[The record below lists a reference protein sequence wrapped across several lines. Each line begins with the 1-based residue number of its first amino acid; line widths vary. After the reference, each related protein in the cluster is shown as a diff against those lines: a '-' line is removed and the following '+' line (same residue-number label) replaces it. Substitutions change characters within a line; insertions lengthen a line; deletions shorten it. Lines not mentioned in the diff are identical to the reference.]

1 MPLCGKLI
9 NRWDIMSTIRK
20 SLLQSLFSGFNMRR
34 WNDKLRTTELY
45 EIDKQAHKMII
56 AFLLCNVVETDS
68 KEQRTELLHN
78 IIEGALFDYF
88 YRLVTTDL
96 KPPLFY
102 KIKENSSHYSKLTA
116 YVEKALEPILK
127 SFSPDFFQR
136 FSDYHNNK
144 IVYSHKLTNQILQA
158 SHLYASQWEFN
169 LIKSMNSFDPEI
181 SKIEKDFEDK
191 LQKLANEAG
200 LEELKNILN
209 KEHSLGNFASFCGQL
224 RFQVRWSQEP
234 RLPLTTV
241 LGHMFF
247 VGAVAYLVSVDV
259 NACKARKVNN
269 FFCGL
274 FHDLPELLTRD
285 IISPVKNSSEQLPD
299 FIKQYENAELNTR
312 IFNPLEEDGY
322 YNITNALRYILGY
335 EINGEFKPCY
345 TQNEQVHLCTTEEL
359 QLNYNEDIYNPK
371 DGELIKACDNLA
383 AFMEAQASI
392 KHGVSSP
399 QLVDASV
406 RIRNEILNPLP
417 NVINF
422 KAILADFD

>member
-1 MPLCGKLI
+1 
-9 NRWDIMSTIRK
+9 MSTIRK

-56 AFLLCNVVETDS
+56 AFLLCNVVKTES
-68 KEQRTELLHN
+68 EEQKTALLHDV
-78 IIEGALFDYF
+78 IEGALFDYF

-102 KIKENSSHYSKLTA
+102 KIKENSSHYSKLTN

-127 SFSPDFFQR
+127 SFNPEFFQR

-144 IVYSHKLTNQILQA
+144 TSYSHKLTEKILQA

-169 LIKSMNSFDPEI
+169 LIKDINSFDSEI

-191 LQKLANEAG
+191 LAILAKEEG
-200 LEELKNILN
+200 LEELANILD
-209 KEHSLGNFASFCGQL
+209 KEHPLGNFASFCGQL

-247 VGAVAYLVSVDV
+247 VGAAAYLVSIDI
-259 NACKARKVNN
+259 NACKVRKVNN

-299 FIKQYENAELNTR
+299 FIKQYENDELNER
-312 IFNPLEEDGY
+312 IFHPLENAGY
-322 YNITNALRYILGY
+322 KGITKALMYVLGHD
-335 EINGEFKPCY
+335 INGEFKSCY
-345 TQNEQVHLCTTEEL
+345 VHENNIIKCSPEEL
-359 QLNYNEDIYNPK
+359 HTKFNADCYNPK
-371 DGELIKACDNLA
+371 DGELIKSCDALGA
-383 AFMEAQASI
+383 YMEAQASI
-392 KHGVSSP
+392 KHGISSA
-399 QLVDASV
+399 QLIEASV
-406 RIRNEILNPLP
+406 RLRNDILNPLP
-417 NVINF
+417 DVINF